1 MTTILHAA
9 TNVNYKIIA
18 ELATIIW
25 TEHYTPI
32 IGEPQ
37 VTYMLEK
44 YQSAIAIED
53 QVENGM
59 LYYLIEHQNNP
70 VGYFSFSKNKEFL
83 FLSKLY
89 VLTTARGNGIGRAAL
104 SFLEKTAKELH
115 LKKIKLTVNRF
126 NTNSVKAY
134 EKMGFV
140 IVEAVI
146 QDIGNDYV
154 MDDYV
159 LEKVLK

>member
-1 MTTILHAA
+1 MTTIQHAE
-9 TNVNYKIIA
+9 TNANYKVIA
-18 ELATIIW
+18 DLATIIW

-32 IGEPQ
+32 IGDSQ
-37 VTYMLEK
+37 VVYMLNK
-44 YQSAIAIED
+44 YQSAVAIED

-59 LYYLIEHQNNP
+59 LYYLLKLQNTP

-89 VLTTARGNGIGRAAL
+89 ILNAARGNGIGKTAL
-104 SFLEKTAKELH
+104 SFLEETAKKLH

-126 NTNSVKAY
+126 NTHSVLVY
-134 EKMGFV
+134 EKLGFV
-140 IVEAVI
+140 IVEAIV
-146 QDIGNDYV
+146 QDIGNGYV

-159 LEKVLK
+159 LEKVL